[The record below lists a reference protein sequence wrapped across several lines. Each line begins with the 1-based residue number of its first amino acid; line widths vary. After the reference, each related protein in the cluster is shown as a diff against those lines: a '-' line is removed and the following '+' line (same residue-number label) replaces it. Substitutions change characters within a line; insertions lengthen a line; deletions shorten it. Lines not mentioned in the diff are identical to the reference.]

1 MGISNLLSTITTLI
15 YLGASI
21 FYIMAMTSK
30 RPALGNYGRWLLLA
44 GVIVHATAFGFLHS
58 SAGGTP
64 VTSLHES
71 LSFFSWCLILLFLL
85 LDLRFRM
92 SAMGA
97 FAAPLALIF
106 MIGSVLTPQQEIQ
119 LNPVLKSWLFPVH
132 ISFAFLGIAAFSL
145 SFGAGILY
153 LIQNRMLKS
162 KRFTTGLFQRLPS
175 LDSLDKVNYTC
186 LSVGF
191 PLMTLGIISGAF
203 WAHTAWGSYWSWD
216 PKETWALI
224 TWFLYAGLL
233 HGRLT
238 AGWRGRTAALF
249 SILAFLVLLF
259 TYLGVNLLLGGYHNF
274 EAFSAVG
281 RRIGEISSWI

>member
-1 MGISNLLSTITTLI
+1 
-15 YLGASI
+15 
-21 FYIMAMTSK
+21 
-30 RPALGNYGRWLLLA
+30 
-44 GVIVHATAFGFLHS
+44 
-58 SAGGTP
+58 
-64 VTSLHES
+64 
-71 LSFFSWCLILLFLL
+71 
-85 LDLRFRM
+85 
-92 SAMGA
+92 MGA
-97 FAAPLALIF
+97 FAAPLALIL
-106 MIGSVLTPQQEIQ
+106 MVASALTPQQVIQ
-119 LNPVLKSWLFPVH
+119 LNPLLKSWLFPVH

-145 SFGAGILY
+145 AFGAGLFY

-162 KRFTTGLFQRLPS
+162 KRFNGLFQLLPS

-238 AGWRGRTAALF
+238 SGWRGRTAALF
-249 SILAFLVLLF
+249 SILAFIFLLF

-274 EAFSAVG
+274 EAFSAVS
-281 RRIGEISSWI
+281 RLVGEISSWI